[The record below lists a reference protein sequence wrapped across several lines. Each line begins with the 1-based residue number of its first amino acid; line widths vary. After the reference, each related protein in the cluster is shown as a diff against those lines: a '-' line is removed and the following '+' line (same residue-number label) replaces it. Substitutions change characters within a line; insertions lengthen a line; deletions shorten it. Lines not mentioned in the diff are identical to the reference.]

1 MLPVWDVLNSE
12 VVVLDHLLVCSLCD
26 VLSYVNTGARLPA
39 VCALKSRLSEWL
51 Y

>member
-26 VLSYVNTGARLPA
+26 VLSYVNTGSS
-39 VCALKSRLSEWL
+39 ALGVFVRAGEGL
-51 Y
+51 